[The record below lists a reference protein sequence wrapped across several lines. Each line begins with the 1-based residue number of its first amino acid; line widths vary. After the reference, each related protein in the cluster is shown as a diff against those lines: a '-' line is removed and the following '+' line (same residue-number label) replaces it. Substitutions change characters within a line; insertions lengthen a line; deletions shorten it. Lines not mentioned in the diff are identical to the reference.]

1 MNVRE
6 KKKLEYS
13 WNYLLFP
20 KERKIILVKFDL
32 RLEEDSKCVK
42 KKLDY
47 KLGYVFRIIYF
58 FQRKGRQLLK
68 ENNERVKKELG

>member
-1 MNVRE
+1 MNVWE

-32 RLEEDSKCVK
+32 RLEEDSECVK
-42 KKLDY
+42 KKL
-47 KLGYVFRIIYF
+47 G
-58 FQRKGRQLLK
+58 
-68 ENNERVKKELG
+68 